1 MAGEAARVKTELLDV
16 VVQLLLTDDDLTTAA
31 VIQWIQDLVWKR
43 GKKKKKRLLFFHFGR
58 IGWSCFH

>member
-43 GKKKKKRLLFFHFGR
+43 GKKKKKKDFCFFILGE
-58 IGWSCFH
+58 